1 MHGGAHEIQA
11 CKLETERQVVT
22 LMFLTRAEASV
33 ADLDLK
39 NRRGSA
45 GLYPCLPG
53 CLQTTGYI
61 QREREREREEREREG

>member
-1 MHGGAHEIQA
+1 
-11 CKLETERQVVT
+11 
-22 LMFLTRAEASV
+22 MFLTRAEASV